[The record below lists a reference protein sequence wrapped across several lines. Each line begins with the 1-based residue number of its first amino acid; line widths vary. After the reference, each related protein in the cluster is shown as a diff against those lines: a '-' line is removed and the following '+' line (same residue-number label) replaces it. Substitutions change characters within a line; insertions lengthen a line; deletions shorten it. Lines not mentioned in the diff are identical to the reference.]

1 MTINHAGGRSYSV
14 DDTIRLTRLFCLGSE
29 GGTYHVGEQDL
40 TVQNAA
46 CVARMIEAGRGNEVV
61 RMIVDFSVNG
71 RASKQNGLMLAMAMC
86 SRQEVDQET
95 KRSCYENLHLVCRTP
110 TQLFTFISYCEA
122 VSTGHG
128 WSRAHRRAIA
138 NWYFRFGQSP
148 EEAKRLAVLVTK
160 YKSRNGWSHRD
171 VLRLAHPRPNPNLND
186 NGVVAILKYIQRGFD
201 KSKEDLQTNEAI
213 LRYLQAVEDVKTQT
227 DPNTL
232 DVAALAQMIREH
244 RLTREHVSTRLLN
257 SPPIWE
263 ALLEHMPMTAM
274 FRNLGKMS
282 AIGMLTL
289 GSDHERTII
298 TRVGDIAA
306 LKNAKIH
313 PFNVLLA
320 LLTYRRGQ
328 GREGNLTW
336 SPNAAIMKA
345 LDDAFY
351 LTFSLIKPTNK
362 RYLLA
367 IDVSPSMFRGSVIG
381 CSSITPGTAAAAL
394 ALVTAR
400 TERHCEIVAFSHGM
414 IPIAVGAHMSL
425 SDVEAEMRNVPE
437 AQTAD
442 CSLPMQHAL
451 KNGLEVDVFV
461 VYTDSENA
469 SPNISPAEALR
480 QYRRQT
486 GISDAKLVVCAMACN
501 RFSVADPDDPNM
513 LDMVGFDSNGTE
525 AMRCFVVCGISAPV
539 PPTTTPVASE
549 TSTVAHTE
557 VEAHTAAGTEV
568 AVIQAAV
575 ENETAETQTAAELLT
590 TETET
595 VEPER
600 AAQAEAAAATQAD
613 AETHPTV
620 TQTDAESQA
629 EETQRVVERE
639 ESNER
644 RERLQPEKQPAGKTQ
659 ASSETVRWS
668 QSWLI

>member
-1 MTINHAGGRSYSV
+1 MGATASHAGDHTSCV

-29 GGTYHVGEQDL
+29 GGTYHVGDEEL
-40 TVQNAA
+40 TVENAR
-46 CVARMIEAGRGNEVV
+46 CVTRLIEAGRGNEVV
-61 RMIVDFSVNG
+61 RVILDFSVNG
-71 RASKQNGLMLAMAMC
+71 RATKQNGLLLAMAMC
-86 SRQEVDQET
+86 ARQDVDQET

-110 TQLFTFISYCEA
+110 TQLFMFISYCDA

-148 EEAKRLAVLVTK
+148 AEAKRLAVLVTK

-171 VLRLAHPRPNPNLND
+171 VLRLAHPKPNPNVND
-186 NGVVAILKYIQRGFD
+186 NGVAAILKYIQRGFE
-201 KSKEDLQTNEAI
+201 KSKEDLKSNEAI

-232 DVAALAQMIREH
+232 DVAALTQAIREH

-274 FRNLGKMS
+274 IRSLGKMS
-282 AIGMLTL
+282 AIGMLGP
-289 GSDHERTII
+289 GSDHERTIT
-298 TRVGDIAA
+298 TRLGDNVA

-313 PFNVLLA
+313 PFNILEA
-320 LLTYRRGQ
+320 LRTYRRGKGER
-328 GREGNLTW
+328 GRLTW
-336 SPNAAIMKA
+336 SPNEATVKA

-351 LTFSLIKPTNK
+351 LTFSLFEPTNK
-362 RYLLA
+362 RYLVA
-367 IDVSPSMFRGSVIG
+367 VDVSPSMFRGSVIG

-394 ALVTAR
+394 TLVTAR

-414 IPIAVGAHMSL
+414 IPIAVDAHMSL
-425 SDVEAEMRNVPE
+425 SDVEAAMRNVPD

-480 QYRRQT
+480 QYRRHT
-486 GISDAKLVVCAMACN
+486 GISDAKLVVCAMAANC
-501 RFSVADPDDPNM
+501 FTVADPDDPNM
-513 LDMVGFDSNGTE
+513 LDMVGFDSNGPE
-525 AMRCFVVCGISAPV
+525 VIRSFVVGDIRAPD
-539 PPTTTPVASE
+539 PPTTTQAASE
-549 TSTVAHTE
+549 VPTVAHT
-557 VEAHTAAGTEV
+557 
-568 AVIQAAV
+568 AV
-575 ENETAETQTAAELLT
+575 ESQTATSQTATSQTATSQTATSQTATSQTAAELLT

-595 VEPER
+595 VESER
-600 AAQAEAAAATQAD
+600 AAQAEAAA
-613 AETHPTV
+613 E
-620 TQTDAESQA
+620 TQT
-629 EETQRVVERE
+629 TVE
-639 ESNER
+639 N
-644 RERLQPEKQPAGKTQ
+644 G
-659 ASSETVRWS
+659 
-668 QSWLI
+668 